1 MTPGGEY
8 YIFSLMKEVKF
19 LSQPELKG
27 TVAVLGFAG
36 WANAGEVGTST
47 LTFLKEAVSSGLLAE
62 IEADS
67 FYDFTAH
74 RPCGC
79 VSAGRVTSLIRPSN
93 TFYFASETKGPPT
106 IFFLGEEPHLSWDR
120 YCGLILEVLLRFD
133 TRLVITVGGTYDE
146 RLHTDPPLVSY
157 LAEDMVLAESVQAQG
172 GQPGEYEGPISIHT
186 YLYLA
191 CRQRGLAVVGLWGH
205 APAYVQ
211 TGNFH
216 LVKKSL
222 EMIAALGGPGPDIS
236 SLDEACQ
243 EMDQQLEAL
252 IERSPKLADYVQKL
266 AQTRQSKPP
275 RDVCLP
281 KGKAKVIPLSRT
293 RKEDDHSS

>member
-1 MTPGGEY
+1 M
-8 YIFSLMKEVKF
+8 SEVKF

-47 LTFLKEAVSSGLLAE
+47 LTFLKEAVGPAVLAE
-62 IEADS
+62 IEADP

-74 RPCGC
+74 RPSGC
-79 VSAGRVTSLIRPSN
+79 VTGGRVTGLTRPSN
-93 TFYFASETKGPPT
+93 TFYFVPGTEGPPT
-106 IFFLGEEPHLSWDR
+106 ILFLGEEPHLNWGR
-120 YCGLILEVLLRFD
+120 FCRLVLEVLLRFD
-133 TRLVITVGGTYDE
+133 TRLVVTVGGTYDE
-146 RLHTDPPLVSY
+146 RLHTDPPLISY

-172 GQPGEYEGPISIHT
+172 GRPGEYEGPISVHT
-186 YLYLA
+186 YLYQA
-191 CRQRGLAVVGLWGH
+191 CRERGLPVVGLWGH

-222 EMIAALGGPGPDIS
+222 EMIAALGGPGPDLS

-243 EMDQQLEAL
+243 EMDQQIEAL

-266 AQTRQSKPP
+266 SLTGQSKSP
-275 RDVCLP
+275 RDVCPP
-281 KGKAKVIPLSRT
+281 KTKTKAKVIPLSRM